1 MNKGSEM
8 KNKTKR
14 IITMAISFML
24 MLVMT
29 INYSHSTSRAAGI
42 SLTMYVS
49 AGEVNVGDTVE
60 VTVSASCDEYFS
72 CDINVNYDSSIL
84 EFVSSSFGNGT
95 LINISGTSGSAT
107 ITFRAIA
114 AGDVYVSTSSDG
126 YLISGESAEVYDQGA
141 GISVVDPSATTTEAT
156 TEETTETTTESTTEA
171 TSETTSETTTEET
184 TETTSETTSEED
196 LSDNCNL
203 LSLSID
209 PGTLAPEFSAYETEY
224 EVVLDEG
231 TTRMN
236 VTAVAEDEKA
246 EVSVSGNEEL
256 SNGENT
262 VRISVTAEN
271 GAYKTYYLY
280 VTVGDESGD
289 PVVKIDGKTYKILDD
304 ISIDAPEGFT
314 ETTAKYDKWNVKAYQ
329 SLGKKIKLICVLK
342 DDEVDEDGKTRS
354 VEQWYYVDEK
364 SGYLKK
370 YQEYPS
376 EKQRYMIIDYPMTSS
391 FMLPAFSEAELSIG
405 SEKYKA
411 YVSDADKNIY
421 LIYAIPV
428 DGDEGYYLYDDKEK
442 SIMRYVD
449 IQPTTEITT
458 ETTTEA
464 TTEKVKTIVIDN
476 TKKVEDK
483 GFFSKK
489 NLKMM
494 LIGMT
499 VMFLIL
505 CVALIA
511 LVIRLSN
518 VQRKSDKAV
527 SRKAVRKN
535 DDIEFDE
542 DNVEEYEKDTD
553 EFFDNPEKVY
563 NDAQTSKYYADSE
576 ETDDSAAG
584 NYSDSAEQDF
594 DDFYNNDVKNDVVE
608 NDTYEEVNNTDDL
621 SGEVQNN
628 EDYAQNEYSGE
639 DYSEEE
645 YIDDAVTETDEADQ
659 ADYEETQAVAEEYSE
674 TEYAEEYADEPAEQ
688 QYEETSAQEYNDIQ
702 NDEAFDDDT
711 ESYAEYTYIDET
723 YTENA
728 YDAETTVRNDGR
740 YNSVEATYGIPEESY
755 IPTSSIPT
763 PVKKYDGGVTG
774 KIEISDVIEAS
785 EVTASGMMAYEKPS
799 KVSDDT
805 IGIQLEDAIDN
816 NSNVNVP
823 PVSELSSRE
832 EAMKT
837 RPYGID
843 SAFDVIEE
851 DKYREMAS
859 AAEENTTDISE
870 VINNTQNTVTSGN
883 MFRPTM
889 QTAAQPVSRPQVMP
903 EEKKVVADPTVSAA
917 AAAFANIRKTVEES
931 AEETVQ
937 KVSDDDIVFPTGID
951 K

>member
-1 MNKGSEM
+1 M
-8 KNKTKR
+8 KNNIKKILSLT
-14 IITMAISFML
+14 ISFML
-24 MLVMT
+24 MLCMVISRSDNT
-29 INYSHSTSRAAGI
+29 SHAAGVN
-42 SLTMYVS
+42 LTLYTS
-49 AGEVNVGDTVE
+49 SDTVNVGDTVD
-60 VTVSASCDEYFS
+60 VTVSASGDEFFS
-72 CDINVNYDSSIL
+72 CDITLNYDSSIL
-84 EFVSSSFGNGT
+84 EFVSNSFGAGNT
-95 LINISGTSGSAT
+95 INISGTSGSAT

-114 AGDVYVSTSSDG
+114 AGEAYVSTSSSG
-126 YLISGESAEVYDQGA
+126 YNMNAEALEIYEQGA
-141 GISVVDPSATTTEAT
+141 GITVVDPSATSETT

-184 TETTSETTSEED
+184 TETTSETTTENE

-203 LSLSID
+203 LSISID
-209 PGTLAPEFSAYETEY
+209 PGTLSPEFSTYETEY
-224 EVVLDEG
+224 EVKLDEG

-246 EVSVSGNEEL
+246 EVSISGNEEL
-256 SNGENT
+256 SDGENT
-262 VRISVTAEN
+262 VKISVTAEN

-280 VTVGDESGD
+280 AMVGEESGD

-342 DDEVDEDGKTRS
+342 DDEVDEDGETKS

-449 IQPTTEITT
+449 IQPTNEITT

-464 TTEKVKTIVIDN
+464 TNEKVNTIIIDN

-563 NDAQTSKYYADSE
+563 NDAQTSKHYADSE
-576 ETDDSAAG
+576 EIDDSAAG

-608 NDTYEEVNNTDDL
+608 NDIYEEVNNTDDL

-639 DYSEEE
+639 EYSEDE
-645 YIDDAVTETDEADQ
+645 YIDDDDVTETDEADQ
-659 ADYEETQAVAEEYSE
+659 ADYEETQAAAEEYSE
-674 TEYAEEYADEPAEQ
+674 TEYAEEYAEEPAEQ
-688 QYEETSAQEYNDIQ
+688 QYEETSAQEYNDVQ

-711 ESYAEYTYIDET
+711 ESYAEDTYTDET

-728 YDAETTVRNDGR
+728 YAAETTVRNDGR

-903 EEKKVVADPTVSAA
+903 EEKKAVADPTVSAA